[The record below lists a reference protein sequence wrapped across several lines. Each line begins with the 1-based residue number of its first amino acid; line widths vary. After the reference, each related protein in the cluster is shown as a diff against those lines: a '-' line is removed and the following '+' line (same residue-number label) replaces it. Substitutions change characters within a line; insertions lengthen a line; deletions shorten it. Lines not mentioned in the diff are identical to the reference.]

1 MSSFLSAAETADI
14 LVPVCEAV
22 AAAHESGIVHRD
34 LKPANIFLAI
44 RDQKIHPVVLD
55 FGIANDKVRRR

>member
-1 MSSFLSAAETADI
+1 M
-14 LVPVCEAV
+14 VVY
-22 AAAHESGIVHRD
+22 RD

-55 FGIANDKVRRR
+55 FGIANDNDDYFRSAPGLWLVLNSVLSTA